1 MGAKMS
7 GFGRELAESGRA
19 AFERYGQIAAMR
31 RCYNP
36 TDEEES
42 EDNMEEVMSRDD

>member
-1 MGAKMS
+1 MRPVGS
-7 GFGRELAESGRA
+7 RRELAESGRA

-42 EDNMEEVMSRDD
+42 EDYMEEVMSRDD